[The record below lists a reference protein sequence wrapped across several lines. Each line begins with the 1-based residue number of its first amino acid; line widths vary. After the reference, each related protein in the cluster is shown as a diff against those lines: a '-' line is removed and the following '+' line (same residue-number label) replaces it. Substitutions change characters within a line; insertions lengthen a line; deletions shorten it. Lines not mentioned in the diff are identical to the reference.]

1 MPLVNMFRGDTFT
14 EKKAAFCATCP
25 TVLKNLAKQYKG
37 PFFLG
42 DNPYYC
48 DLAVYHYL
56 SLIKLI
62 EPSLLADFPK
72 ADVLMAAVEALPG
85 VSDYLANRPEP
96 VDIGVAPKLVPK

>member
-1 MPLVNMFRGDTFT
+1 
-14 EKKAAFCATCP
+14 
-25 TVLKNLAKQYKG
+25 
-37 PFFLG
+37 
-42 DNPYYC
+42 
-48 DLAVYHYL
+48 VYHYL